1 MKKNK
6 IHNNI
11 KNTRFKVPQDYFASL
26 EDTILS
32 EVKLKERLSDPG
44 YKTPDNYFDSL
55 EDKIMNAVQPQKEV
69 KVVKL
74 FTWRKV
80 SYVAAIAA
88 CFILMINIFFN
99 NTKDVT
105 IENIETASIENYI
118 LNEDLETDE
127 FASLFTKE
135 DLSEVRLITDDY
147 SSETLDNF
155 IFDNLDIE
163 DIITK

>member
-11 KNTRFKVPQDYFASL
+11 KNTGFKVPKDYFALL

-32 EVKLKERLSDPG
+32 EIKLKERLSDPG

-69 KVVKL
+69 KVVQL
-74 FTWRKV
+74 FTWRKA

-88 CFILMINIFFN
+88 SFILIINIFFN
-99 NTKDVT
+99 NNKDIT
-105 IENIETASIENYI
+105 IKNIETASIENYI
-118 LNEDLETDE
+118 LNEDLETNE

-135 DLSEVRLITDDY
+135 DLSEVRLITDGY
-147 SSETLDNF
+147 NSETLDNF

-163 DIITK
+163 DFITK